1 MQKILFL
8 IHDLGEGGAEK
19 VLVNLVNNM
28 DKKKFK
34 ISIIALFGGGVNE
47 RFLSDDVDYKAIFP
61 RPFRGN
67 SHIMKL
73 FTPKQLHKI
82 FVKEKYDI
90 EVAYLEGPSAR
101 IISGCQNHDTKLVSW
116 IHIEHKDSTVATRS
130 FRSPK
135 EAVKCYNRFDTLVGV
150 SKEVKRSFLA
160 ALPTKTPMK
169 VLYNT
174 NESEKIIQ
182 LSNESVDE
190 LVSADEKKL
199 IAVGKLLK
207 NKGFD
212 RLVRITKRLI
222 DEGCK
227 VHLYILGIGPLKAE
241 LERYIEENHLCDSIT
256 LLGYQTNP
264 YKYVAKCDL
273 FVCSSLA
280 EGFSTAATE
289 ALIVGTPVCTVEV
302 SGMKEMLGENDEYG
316 VVVEN
321 DDDALYRGI
330 KSLICDPEKL
340 AHYKAMAAL
349 RGRMFDTGTTVEAV
363 QNLFE
368 ELSGAGC
375 V

>member
-34 ISIIALFGGGVNE
+34 ISVIALFGGGVNE

-90 EVAYLEGPSAR
+90 EVAYLEGVSTR
-101 IISGCQNHDTKLVSW
+101 IISGCPDSETKLVAW
-116 IHIEHKDSTVATRS
+116 VHCTMINRS
-130 FRSPK
+130 DISIGFRNYN
-135 EAVKCYNRFDTLVGV
+135 EADNCYQRFDKVCFV
-150 SKEVKRSFLA
+150 SDAVRQTFLKVCN
-160 ALPTKTPMK
+160 LKNTD

-174 NESEKIIQ
+174 NESEKIMRMSIE
-182 LSNESVDE
+182 NVDDT
-190 LVSADEKKL
+190 LFSKKEV
-199 IAVGKLLK
+199 AVCGVGKIVHL
-207 NKGFD
+207 KGFD

-302 SGMKEMLGENDEYG
+302 SGMREMLGENDEYG

-349 RGRMFDTGTTVEAV
+349 RGRMFDTGTTVESV